1 MKTETEVKVEV
12 KMIMD
17 RRVHSLVCR
26 RDSTN
31 YGVYIYKHYFS
42 KVDLMYV

>member
-1 MKTETEVKVEV
+1 MKTEAEVKVEV
-12 KMIMD
+12 KMIME

-31 YGVYIYKHYFS
+31 YGVYIVNNY
-42 KVDLMYV
+42 